1 MSILWNCVPAALRVS
16 SDMIDDLIPAVI
28 PIEQGSHFLC
38 LVINEILNHC
48 GLLFTLS
55 IKPARKS
62 INRSPRD
69 HLCKTAHSREVAAIR
84 GGLPGDSARNAAKA
98 RQANDPNAVVIPMA
112 RSTGICERANTPNTK
127 IVVMLHT
134 TRP

>member
-1 MSILWNCVPAALRVS
+1 MSILWDCVPATLKVPRDIIDGLR
-16 SDMIDDLIPAVI
+16 LATTLN
-28 PIEQGSHFLC
+28 ELGSHFLY
-38 LVINEILNHC
+38 LVINQILNHC

-55 IKPARKS
+55 IKPARKT

-69 HLCKTAHSREVAAIR
+69 HLCKIAHSREVATIR
-84 GGLPGDSARNAAKA
+84 GGLPGDSARSAAKT

>member
-1 MSILWNCVPAALRVS
+1 MSILWNCVPAALRVP
-16 SDMIDDLIPAVI
+16 SDMIDGLIPAAI
-28 PIEQGSHFLC
+28 PIELGSHFLY
-38 LVINEILNHC
+38 LVINQILNHC

-69 HLCKTAHSREVAAIR
+69 HLCKIAHSREVATIR